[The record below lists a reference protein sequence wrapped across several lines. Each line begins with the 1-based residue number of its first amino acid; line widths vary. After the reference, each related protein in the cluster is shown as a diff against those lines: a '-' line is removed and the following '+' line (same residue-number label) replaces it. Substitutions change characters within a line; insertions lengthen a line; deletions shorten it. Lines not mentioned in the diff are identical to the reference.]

1 MRSQRHGIVLAV
13 TVRDA
18 TPADLGDIGT
28 MIRELAVFEES
39 AGEVAFD
46 PDDLARHLF
55 GPDPAAQVLLATVAS
70 DTGPGAGGEV
80 VAGMAVSFRTFST
93 WVGRPGIWLE
103 DLFVRPQYRRLGLAT
118 ELLAAL
124 AARTDGRLEWQVL
137 DWNRDAVAFYTGLGA
152 APVAGWTR
160 FRLDPGWTPPG
171 R

>member
-1 MRSQRHGIVLAV
+1 M

-18 TPADLGDIGT
+18 TPADLGDIGI

-46 PDDLARHLF
+46 PGDLERHLF
-55 GPDPAAQVLLATVAS
+55 GPEPAAQVLLATVPS
-70 DTGPGAGGEV
+70 DLVADAAGPHDGGEV
-80 VAGMAVSFRTFST
+80 VAGMAVAFRTFST

-124 AARTDGRLEWQVL
+124 AARTEGRLEWQVL
-137 DWNRDAVAFYTGLGA
+137 DWNRDAISFYRGLGA
-152 APVAGWTR
+152 APVEGWTR
-160 FRLDPGWTPPG
+160 YRLEPGWTPQG

>member
-1 MRSQRHGIVLAV
+1 VLAV

-18 TPADLGDIGT
+18 TSADLGEIAI
-28 MIRELAVFEES
+28 MIRELAVFEE
-39 AGEVAFD
+39 AAAEVAFD

-55 GPDPAAQVLLATVAS
+55 GPDPAARVLLATV
-70 DTGPGAGGEV
+70 PPAGGEAGDGDV
-80 VAGMAVSFRTFST
+80 VAGMAVWFRTFST

-118 ELLAAL
+118 ELLTAL
-124 AARTDGRLEWQVL
+124 AGRTDGRLEWQVL
-137 DWNRDAVAFYTGLGA
+137 DWNRDAVAFYAGLGA

-160 FRLDPGWTPPG
+160 YRLDPGWTEQG